1 MTLGLLSEYES
12 SIFTIFVSQVSYDT
26 SSIFNSGNIPPCPIP
41 DAPGPDCPELG
52 PTPTAPP
59 PAPLDAADV
68 PEDVEEEDEL
78 ELHVPNPVKCF
89 VQTTKSEPTLILHS
103 FAPEGTPET
112 LSEVQVAVISVTVF
126 VLWKKPTCV
135 PVCPANKRRT
145 GWLNVSDSDEPTV
158 ITSCGAATC
167 PAATGKFRL
176 SEL

>member
-1 MTLGLLSEYES
+1 MRVVSLPYLYHRYHMTH
-12 SIFTIFVSQVSYDT
+12 QVSST
-26 SSIFNSGNIPPCPIP
+26 LVIFHPVRFQMHQVLIVQNLDLP
-41 DAPGPDCPELG
+41 L
-52 PTPTAPP
+52 APP